1 MKYFFLFLFT
11 FYSSQ
16 IVFAQNKETKLF
28 PLNTFI
34 NTKKSALSED
44 AISLLTNKINSIT
57 SNLGIGGENLSNPRF
72 LLYSKVIINKKN
84 VIPGSI
90 TGYTIYADVYLYVG
104 DAFEKTIFSSQVI
117 PIKGYGT
124 SEESAIF
131 EALRSINPKDEK
143 FKLFISSG
151 IDKINNYFV
160 NQCPIIIA
168 KAKAKLSEQK
178 FDEAIFNLYS
188 IPDGTGACYQEA
200 LALIKNIYNE
210 KINTESSA
218 AFKRAKLAWAA
229 SQTDASLS
237 SISEHLNKVNP
248 GSSAFLELDNFILDI
263 NKKIDNNITRDW
275 LDKQQEKKDELQKE
289 KYKMEI
295 EISQIEAARQIAI
308 AYASGTYITNNY
320 SNSNYSS
327 SYSPSYYT
335 SRIYDTL
342 IW

>member
-1 MKYFFLFLFT
+1 MKYIFLILFACL
-11 FYSSQ
+11 SSGM
-16 IVFAQNKETKLF
+16 VAGQNNETKLF
-28 PLNTFI
+28 PLNTYI
-34 NTKKSALSED
+34 NTKKSGLSED
-44 AISLLTNKINSIT
+44 AISLLSNKINAIT

-72 LLYSKVIINKKN
+72 LLYSKVIVNKKN
-84 VIPGSI
+84 VIPGSV

-131 EALRSINPKDEK
+131 EALRSINPNDQK
-143 FKLFISSG
+143 FKLFITSG
-151 IDKINNYFV
+151 IDKINNYIIA
-160 NQCPIIIA
+160 QCPLIIA
-168 KAKAKLSEQK
+168 KAKAKQSEQK

-188 IPDGTGACYQEA
+188 IPEGSGTCYQEA
-200 LALIKNIYNE
+200 LSLIKTIYNE
-210 KINTESSA
+210 KINSESSA
-218 AFKRAKLAWAA
+218 AFKKAKLVWAT
-229 SQTDASLS
+229 SQTAGSLS

-248 GSSAFLELDNFILDI
+248 GSAAFSEIDNFIAEI

-275 LDKQQEKKDELQKE
+275 LDKQQEKKDALEKE

-295 EISQIEAARQIAI
+295 EKSQIEAAKQIAI

-320 SNSNYSS
+320 STSNYST
-327 SYSPSYYT
+327 SYSSPYYT
-335 SRIYDTL
+335 VRIYDTL